1 MTAIYRAHL
10 TVPGVPAAVLGKAKD
25 SVAVAAH
32 IGGPVA
38 AKADTAFIDG
48 VHIALYTAA
57 GAGRPGRGRR
67 LPAAV
72 PPHPQATYSGH
83 QPRDR

>member
-1 MTAIYRAHL
+1 M
-10 TVPGVPAAVLGKAKD
+10 LGKAKD

-48 VHIALYTAA
+48 IHIALYTAA
-57 GAGRPGRGRR
+57 GLAALAAIVVFVLLSRHNSKPGETGTGHDTDE
-67 LPAAV
+67 LAV
-72 PPHPQATYSGH
+72 PKVEIPA
-83 QPRDR
+83 

>member
-1 MTAIYRAHL
+1 M
-10 TVPGVPAAVLGKAKD
+10 LGQARG

-57 GAGRPGRGRR
+57 GAAALAAIVVFLLLSRHTSTPTTASTSHHVAPTVEV
-67 LPAAV
+67 PA
-72 PPHPQATYSGH
+72 
-83 QPRDR
+83 